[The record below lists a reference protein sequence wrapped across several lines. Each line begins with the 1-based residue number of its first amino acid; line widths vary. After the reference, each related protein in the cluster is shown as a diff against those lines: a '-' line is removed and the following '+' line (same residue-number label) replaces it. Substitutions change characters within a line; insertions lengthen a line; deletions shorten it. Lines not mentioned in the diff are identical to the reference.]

1 MRCAVM
7 MDDSY
12 TEGHWIMRYRK
23 ERDAALR
30 AHKRQYARRK
40 WMSKLPFAKPL
51 PPVSRSSQ

>member
-1 MRCAVM
+1 M

-51 PPVSRSSQ
+51 PPVSRSNQ